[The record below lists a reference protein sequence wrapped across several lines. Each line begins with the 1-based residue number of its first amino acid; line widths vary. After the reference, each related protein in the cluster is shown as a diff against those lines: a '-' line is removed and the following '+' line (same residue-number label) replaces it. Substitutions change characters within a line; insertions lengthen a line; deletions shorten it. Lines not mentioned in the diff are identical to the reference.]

1 MSLSSHIKSK
11 ASPVR
16 AWFEATLPET
26 RGLATDA
33 NRALRGQATDC
44 PIPRVPGADP
54 GLVGTAV
61 DYLLRAC
68 LRVTSVDWTVASKAA
83 QHLASHPTIDTRAID
98 LERDAVADI
107 KKLQPSSREL
117 GDSEWSELCIRC
129 LVLARFEQFFR
140 AGPMSRAIFDVVI
153 EPLSQCTNLE
163 DFIQLT
169 LTAPTIRD
177 LELLGRSAWD
187 DSKSLGKARL
197 LVLNPQFNLS
207 VDLGG
212 ADADLIAR
220 RRLIDWKATTKTG
233 IVGRPELWQLAG
245 YALADT
251 DDEHQIREVGISALR
266 WRSTISW
273 RLEDFIAELAPD
285 PPPSRKLAS
294 GMPLERE
301 HVDISALRQE
311 FAQVVHQMRKHNKRA
326 IAKMRRQLPKRP
338 GSSG

>member
-1 MSLSSHIKSK
+1 MSLSSHIKST

-16 AWFEATLPET
+16 AWFETTLPET

-44 PIPRVPGADP
+44 PVPRVPGADP

-68 LRVTSVDWTVASKAA
+68 LRVTSIEWTVASKAA
-83 QHLASHPTIDTRAID
+83 QHLASHPTIGMRAIEV
-98 LERDAVADI
+98 EREAVAGI
-107 KKLQPSSREL
+107 KKLRPSSREL
-117 GDSEWSELCIRC
+117 SDSEWSELCIRC

-140 AGPMSRAIFDVVI
+140 AGPLSRAIFEVVI
-153 EPLSQCTNLE
+153 EPLSQCTDLE
-163 DFIQLT
+163 DFVRLT

-177 LELLGRSAWD
+177 LELLGRPAWD
-187 DSKSLGKARL
+187 DSRSLRKTRP

-207 VDLGG
+207 VELGG

-220 RRLIDWKATTKTG
+220 RRLIDWKATTKSG

-251 DDEHQIREVGISALR
+251 TDEHQISEVGIAALR
-266 WRSTISW
+266 WLSSVSW
-273 RLEDFIAELAPD
+273 GLEDFFAELAPG
-285 PPPSRKLAS
+285 PPASLKLVS
-294 GMPLERE
+294 GLPLKRE
-301 HVDISALRQE
+301 PVDLCALRRD
-311 FAQVVHQMRKHNKRA
+311 FAQVVHQMRKRNEGA
-326 IAKMRRQLPKRP
+326 IARMRNQEPRRP
-338 GSSG
+338 EKPG